1 MGKVKIHQL
10 LVAGTVATLL
20 FAGVGQIAWAQKVI
34 NPEQFLVLKPPR
46 ELVGWELEQFRS
58 QLQEYY
64 ADLAKLYPYIAAH
77 ASPDL
82 SQRLAEAQK
91 NVPLLSHEEL
101 TVFYKAFAP
110 ALHWRDGPKILLS
123 VFQRAAK
130 QKGEVKGLAITPEG
144 LTSHSCPA
152 GAPGGV
158 NDVFIA
164 REVAQGLAF
173 GVIFAPSD
181 LVVVTVALG
190 AGGGGT
196 ISAHPIKIALQIG
209 FETAEAA
216 ALALEHINAVHLE
229 CEGNNHQAILHDIV
243 GPRVDVTVS
252 SRASQASL
260 DQHDADIKAR
270 LGRIEGALA
279 EIIDLLLTPQ
289 GRRPGFPKKP

>member
-1 MGKVKIHQL
+1 MGKVRIHQL
-10 LVAGTVATLL
+10 LVAGIVATLM
-20 FAGVGQIAWAQKVI
+20 FAGVGQIAWAQKGI
-34 NPEQFLVLKPPR
+34 NPEQFFVLKPPR
-46 ELVGWELEQFRS
+46 EPVGWELEQFRS

-91 NVPLLSHEEL
+91 NIPLLSHEEL

-110 ALHWRDGPKILLS
+110 AAHWRDGPKILLS

-144 LTSHSCPA
+144 LTSHTCPA
-152 GAPGGV
+152 GTPLGIL
-158 NDVFIA
+158 DVFIA
-164 REVAQGLAF
+164 RSVAQGITFLSIFAPDDFVF
-173 GVIFAPSD
+173 GVIAFGGG
-181 LVVVTVALG
+181 VVTTV
-190 AGGGGT
+190 
-196 ISAHPIKIALQIG
+196 SAHPIKIALQVS
-209 FETAEAA
+209 FEAA
-216 ALALEHINAVHLE
+216 QTAVLVLEQINAVSDE
-229 CEGNNHQAILHDIV
+229 CQQNNHQSILHDIV

-260 DQHDADIKAR
+260 DQHDADIKAT
-270 LGRIEGALA
+270 LTRIEGNLA
-279 EIIDLLLTPQ
+279 EIRDLLLTPQ